1 MQKMSK
7 NIKDTEKYESSDT
20 FATTETLRKKGERVK
35 RFFITIVKCFRL
47 CKKNKKTQN
56 VA

>member
-1 MQKMSK
+1 MSK
-7 NIKDTEKYESSDT
+7 NTKDTEKYESSDT

-35 RFFITIVKCFRL
+35 RFFITIMKCFRL